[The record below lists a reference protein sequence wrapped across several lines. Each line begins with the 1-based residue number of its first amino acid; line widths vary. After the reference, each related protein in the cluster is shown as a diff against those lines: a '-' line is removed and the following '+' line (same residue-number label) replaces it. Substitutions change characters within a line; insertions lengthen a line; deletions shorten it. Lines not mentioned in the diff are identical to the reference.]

1 MGFLAVEWTAPRKL
15 LTPTTI
21 SLLLVAG
28 LGCSR
33 VAYRKK
39 ADRDAYA
46 AIAGKS
52 QSLPVDVPFRD
63 AGIEPNPDSRF
74 FDNSDPDQPPMPPDD
89 PVSHA
94 LMLEVDGRT
103 GAASWK
109 TMGDPGALQNE
120 AWRKILPGEQNGSV
134 ALDLKSAV
142 RLALINSRDFQ
153 HEKEDLYLS
162 ALDVSYQRY
171 QLSPK
176 FALSETAKAE
186 ADGANKGGVTNPPSD
201 QKHLGI
207 LTDGSVRWI
216 TSSGGDLLASF
227 ANQFLWDFKSHSLTS
242 STGSLLNFTFLQPLL
257 RLGGKDR
264 ALEALTQTERTL
276 LANVRQMQQFQL
288 GFYVKIAT
296 GRNSGEGPSR
306 NDIVGASGLGVIAGT
321 PGGRTGA
328 PAAGGYLG
336 LLSQTQQI
344 ENLEANVARLRQSLD
359 QLSAAFDAGRIG
371 SRLQVDQARLA
382 LFNSQSNLLSAKAA
396 YQTQLDAYKVDMGL
410 PPELPMSIRDP
421 LLKRFSTTNPAATA
435 LDRSLTVLQTRLR
448 DRARV
453 KEAPQLLEMHSELA
467 KLEQPFAQLV
477 DSARADLGGLR
488 GALPERKRRLEAIS
502 QSVVAEELGVEPGA
516 LSSAE
521 LESRATRYAKQLDGN
536 ATELQRLSA
545 RIQGFAEFLNTK
557 EFEAARAELVDLAA
571 DFSGLLLAVSLN
583 QTGIRLDTAELP
595 AVEINSQQALAT
607 AKEHRLDW
615 MNARARLVDSWRK
628 VGFYAN
634 ALKSGL
640 DFTAAAGMGTINNS
654 VAQFDGRTGFVRA
667 GLRFDTPLSRLAERN
682 NYREALIEYQRAR
695 RDYML
700 FEDRVGQSL
709 RNTTRLIELCQLNF
723 ELRRSAV
730 QVAISQVD
738 IARLRLEEPPRP
750 GVVAQ
755 IGATTA
761 RDLVTAL
768 SDLLDAQND
777 FLSMRVGYDVL
788 RLELDFESGTMHLDN
803 DGLWSDP
810 GPMNPAR
817 LASRLTQWSTVSSA
831 RPASSASTAH
841 LSNRQ
846 EQPVVR

>member
-1 MGFLAVEWTAPRKL
+1 MQWTAPRTL

-46 AIAGKS
+46 AIAGKA

-63 AGIEPNPDSRF
+63 AGIEPHPDSRF
-74 FDNSDPDQPPMPPDD
+74 FESSDPDQPPMPPDD

-94 LMLEVDGRT
+94 LMLEVDGRK
-103 GAASWK
+103 GAAAWK
-109 TMGDPGALQNE
+109 GAGDPRALQND
-120 AWRKILPGEQNGSV
+120 AWRKILPGAGDGSV
-134 ALDLKSAV
+134 FLDLKSAV

-162 ALDVSYQRY
+162 ALDVSYERY

-186 ADGANKGGVTNPPSD
+186 ADGANHGGVTNPPKD
-201 QKHLGI
+201 QKHLGV
-207 LTDGSVRWI
+207 LTDGSVHWI
-216 TSSGGDLLASF
+216 TSSGGELLASF

-242 STGSLLNFTFLQPLL
+242 STGSLLNFTFLQPLM

-321 PGGRTGA
+321 PSGRTGA
-328 PAAGGYLG
+328 PAAGGFLG

-359 QLSAAFDAGRIG
+359 QLAAAFDAGRIG

-382 LFNSQSNLLSAKAA
+382 LFNNQSNLLSAKAA
-396 YQTQLDAYKVDMGL
+396 YQTQLDAYKVDIGL
-410 PPELPMSIRDP
+410 PPELSMRIGDP
-421 LLKRFSTTNPAATA
+421 LLKRFSTTNPQATA
-435 LDRSLTVLQTRLR
+435 LDRDLTALQTRLR
-448 DRARV
+448 DRTRV
-453 KEAPQLLEMHSELA
+453 NSAPQLQEIHAELA
-467 KLEQPFAQLV
+467 KLEHLFKRLV
-477 DSARADLGGLR
+477 ESARADLGGLR
-488 GALPERKRRLEAIS
+488 KALPERKQRLEAVAK
-502 QSVVAEELGVEPGA
+502 SVIAAELGVEPSA
-516 LSSAE
+516 LSAVE
-521 LESRATRYAKQLDGN
+521 LENRATQYLKQLEGN
-536 ATELQRLSA
+536 AIELQRLSG
-545 RIQGFAEFLNTK
+545 RVQVFAEVLNAK
-557 EFEAARAELVDLAA
+557 EFESARAELVDLAA

-595 AVEINSQQALAT
+595 VVEINSQQALAA

-640 DFTAAAGMGTINNS
+640 DFTAAAGMGTVNNR

-695 RDYML
+695 REYML

-810 GPMNPAR
+810 GPINPAR
-817 LASRLTQWSTVSSA
+817 LASRLTPWSTVSNTRIA
-831 RPASSASTAH
+831 NPAKAALH
-841 LSNRQ
+841 EIFR
-846 EQPVVR
+846 

>member
-1 MGFLAVEWTAPRKL
+1 ML
-15 LTPTTI
+15 LM
-21 SLLLVAG
+21 AG

-33 VAYRKK
+33 LEYRKK

-46 AIAGKS
+46 AIAGKAK
-52 QSLPVDVPFRD
+52 SLPVDVPFRD
-63 AGIEPNPDSRF
+63 AGIEPNPESRF
-74 FDNSDPDQPPMPPDD
+74 FDGSDPDHPAMPPDD
-89 PVSHA
+89 PAAHA
-94 LMLEVDGRT
+94 LMLEVDGRK
-103 GAASWK
+103 GASSWK
-109 TMGDPGALQNE
+109 G
-120 AWRKILPGEQNGSV
+120 PGEPTAVENEDWKALLPTGEDGR
-134 ALDLKSAV
+134 LDLNLKTAI
-142 RLALINSRDFQ
+142 RLAIRNSRDFQ

-162 ALDVSYQRY
+162 ALDVSYERY

-186 ADGANKGGVTNPPSD
+186 ADGAYRSGVTNPPVD
-201 QKHLGI
+201 QKHLGV

-216 TSSGGDLLASF
+216 TSSGGDLLVSF
-227 ANQFLWDFKSHSLTS
+227 ANSFLWDFKSHSLTNS
-242 STGSLLNFTFLQPLL
+242 AGSLLNFTFLQPLL

-264 ALEALTQTERTL
+264 ALEALTQSERNL

-288 GFYVKIAT
+288 GFYVRIAT
-296 GRNSGEGPSR
+296 GRNSGEGPARSGA
-306 NDIVGASGLGVIAGT
+306 VGASGLGVIAGT
-321 PGGRTGA
+321 PSGRTGA
-328 PAAGGYLG
+328 PGSGGYLG
-336 LLSQTQQI
+336 LLSQGEQV

-396 YQTQLDAYKVDMGL
+396 YQTQLDAYKIDLGL
-410 PPELPMSIRDP
+410 PPDIPLRVRDP
-421 LLKRFSTTNPAATA
+421 LLNQFSTTNPQATA
-435 LDRSLTVLQTRLR
+435 LNRQLTVLQTQLR

-453 KEAPQLLEMHSELA
+453 TAGTHLLELHADLARLEHSFSELLDGA
-467 KLEQPFAQLV
+467 HT
-477 DSARADLGGLR
+477 DLG
-488 GALPERKRRLEAIS
+488 ALQRVLPARKERLARIAESA
-502 QSVVAEELGVEPGA
+502 VAAELGIEPSA
-516 LSSAE
+516 LSSRD
-521 LESRATRYAKQLDGN
+521 LEARVSQYVRQLDLN
-536 ATELQRLSA
+536 ATELKRLSE
-545 RIQGFAEFLNTK
+545 RIAGFAEYLSHS
-557 EFEAARAELVDLAA
+557 EFEVARAELVDLAA

-583 QTGIRLDTAELP
+583 QTGIRLDSAELP
-595 AVEINSQQALAT
+595 PVEITAQQALAT

-640 DFTAAAGMGTINNS
+640 DFTAAAGMGTLNNK
-654 VAQFDGRTGFVRA
+654 VAQFDARTGFVRA

-709 RNTTRLIELCQLNF
+709 RNTTRLLELCQLNF

-788 RLELDFESGTMHLDN
+788 RLELDFESGTMHLDD
-803 DGLWSDP
+803 DGLWKDP
-810 GPMNPAR
+810 GPMTPER
-817 LASRLTQWSTVSSA
+817 LTSRLPQWSTVSNSQTA
-831 RPASSASTAH
+831 AALHASS
-841 LSNRQ
+841 RQ

>member
-1 MGFLAVEWTAPRKL
+1 VEWTAPRKL

-46 AIAGKS
+46 AIAGKA

-63 AGIEPNPDSRF
+63 AGIEPHPDSRF
-74 FDNSDPDQPPMPPDD
+74 FDHSDPDQPMMPPDD

-94 LMLEVDGRT
+94 LMLEVDGRK

-109 TMGDPGALQNE
+109 SMGDPSALQND
-120 AWRKILPGEQNGSV
+120 AWRQILPGEKDGKV

-162 ALDVSYQRY
+162 ALDVSYERY

-186 ADGANKGGVTNPPSD
+186 ADGANKGGVTKPPSD

-257 RLGGKDR
+257 RLSGKDI

-453 KEAPQLLEMHSELA
+453 KESPQLLELHAELA

-477 DSARADLGGLR
+477 DGARADLGGLR
-488 GALPERKRRLEAIS
+488 RALPERKRRLDAIS
-502 QSVVAEELGVEPGA
+502 QSVVAAELGVEPGA

-521 LESRATRYAKQLDGN
+521 LENRATRYAKQLDGN
-536 ATELQRLSA
+536 ATELQRLA
-545 RIQGFAEFLNTK
+545 GRIQGFAEVLNTK
-557 EFEAARAELVDLAA
+557 EFDASRAELVDLAA

-595 AVEINSQQALAT
+595 AVEIDSQQALAT

-810 GPMNPAR
+810 GPMNAAR
-817 LASRLTQWSTVSSA
+817 LASRVTQWSTVSNA

-841 LSNRQ
+841 FNNRQ

>member
-1 MGFLAVEWTAPRKL
+1 VEWTAPRKL

-33 VAYRKK
+33 VVYRKK

-94 LMLEVDGRT
+94 LMLEVDGRK
-103 GAASWK
+103 GAAAWK
-109 TMGDPGALQNE
+109 TMGDPSALQNE
-120 AWRKILPGEQNGSV
+120 AWRKILPGEKDGKV

-448 DRARV
+448 DRAQV
-453 KEAPQLLEMHSELA
+453 NAAPQLLELHAELA

-477 DSARADLGGLR
+477 DGARADLGGLR
-488 GALPERKRRLEAIS
+488 RALPERKRRIDAIS
-502 QSVVAEELGVEPGA
+502 QSVVAAELGVEPSA

-521 LESRATRYAKQLDGN
+521 LENRATQYAKQLDGN
-536 ATELQRLSA
+536 ATELQRLA
-545 RIQGFAEFLNTK
+545 ERIQGFAEVLNSK
-557 EFEAARAELVDLAA
+557 EFEVARAELVDLAA

-817 LASRLTQWSTVSSA
+817 LASRVTQWSTVSNT

-841 LSNRQ
+841 FNNRQ

>member
-1 MGFLAVEWTAPRKL
+1 VEWTAPRKL
-15 LTPTTI
+15 LIRTTI
-21 SLLLVAG
+21 SLLLVVG

-39 ADRDAYA
+39 ADRDVYA
-46 AIAGKS
+46 ALAGKA

-74 FDNSDPDQPPMPPDD
+74 FDNSDPDQPAMPPDD
-89 PVSHA
+89 PMSHA
-94 LMLEVDGRT
+94 LMLEVDGRK

-109 TMGDPGALQNE
+109 SMGDPSALRND
-120 AWRKILPGEQNGSV
+120 AWRKILPGEKDGKV

-162 ALDVSYQRY
+162 ALDVSYERY

-186 ADGANKGGVTNPPSD
+186 ADGANKGGITNPPSD
-201 QKHLGI
+201 QKHFGA

-242 STGSLLNFTFLQPLL
+242 STGSLLNFTFLQPLM

-359 QLSAAFDAGRIG
+359 QLAAAFDAGRIG

-410 PPELPMSIRDP
+410 PPELAMSIRDP
-421 LLKRFSTTNPAATA
+421 LLKRFSTTNPDATA
-435 LDRSLTVLQTRLR
+435 LDRTLTVLQTRLR
-448 DRARV
+448 DRTRV
-453 KEAPQLLEMHSELA
+453 NESPQLLEMHSELA
-467 KLEQPFAQLV
+467 KLEQPFARLV
-477 DSARADLGGLR
+477 EGARTDLGGLR
-488 GALPERKRRLEAIS
+488 RALPERKKRLEAVA
-502 QSVVAEELGVEPGA
+502 QSVVAAELGVEPSV

-521 LESRATRYAKQLDGN
+521 LENRATRYAKQLDGN
-536 ATELQRLSA
+536 ATELQRLSG
-545 RIQGFAEFLNTK
+545 RIQGFAEVLNTK
-557 EFEAARAELVDLAA
+557 EFETARAELVDLVA

-595 AVEINSQQALAT
+595 VVEIDSQQALAT

-628 VGFYAN
+628 VGYYAN

-810 GPMNPAR
+810 GPINPAR
-817 LASRLTQWSTVSSA
+817 LASRLTPWSTVSNTRIA
-831 RPASSASTAH
+831 NPAKAALH
-841 LSNRQ
+841 EIFR
-846 EQPVVR
+846 